1 MRMKTKLLFFICIL
15 LLLVCCRQQEQQL
28 SLAGEWLVRLDPDDV
43 GVKEQWY
50 NQLFNEKLQ
59 LPGSLQE
66 QGFGYDVDINT
77 KWTGQVVDSAWFKAP
92 EYEKYRRP
100 GNIKVPFW
108 LNPDKHYV
116 GVAWYQKEVQVP
128 FGWNVKTTVLELE
141 RTHWE
146 TTLFVDGKEIG
157 KQDGLSTPHRYK
169 LELQPGK
176 RKFVIRVDNRVNI
189 PVGINAHSVSDHTQS
204 NWNGITGR
212 LKLSTK
218 PHFHIDD
225 MQVYPDVDKK
235 NINVKVHFNAKTNP
249 GKVNLIL
256 QIETLTG
263 EPVGQSVK
271 YNFTP
276 FSQTT
281 AVYSDGSGLP
291 AKVDVSPLN
300 NELVFDAIVETDKNI
315 LLWSEHSPNLY
326 RLKAVLETLDGKD
339 ERYTNFGFR
348 QFKREGTR
356 FQVNGK
362 PIFLRGTLECCIFPL
377 TGYPSMEREYWAKI
391 YRTCKDFGLNHVRF
405 HSWCPPEVAF
415 DMADSMG
422 IYLQVECAAWATI
435 GNGQYLD
442 KWLYAE
448 SDRILKE
455 YGNHPSFCMLAY
467 GNEPGGR
474 NQVQYLS
481 ELVDYW
487 QKKDN
492 RRVYTGA
499 AGWPYIENADYW
511 NTPDP
516 RIQAWGAG
524 LRSIINAQPPRTNY
538 DWAEIIRTNMPTVSH
553 EIGQWCVYPNLNEIE
568 KYTGVLKAKNF
579 EIFKE
584 TLAEKNMAD
593 LAEKFLYASG
603 RLQTLCYKAD
613 IEAALRTPGFAGFQL
628 LDLHDFPGQGTALVG
643 VLDPF
648 WDTKGYV
655 DGKEFSMFC
664 NSVVPLVRFPK
675 MIWLEN
681 ETMEVPI
688 EIANFGEKS
697 VDNAPVVW
705 TVTTSDGQ
713 LLKKGSFQKNVPL
726 DNCIPVGN
734 IDFAFNNIKEPR
746 QLVVTVAIENT
757 SVKNQ
762 WNIWV
767 YPAKK
772 PDIPNMPYITST
784 LDQTALE
791 KLNNG
796 ENVLLTFPRGT
807 VSPQKGGNIPVGFSS
822 IFWNTAWTRKQAPH
836 TLGILC
842 DPAHPALSSF
852 PNQGYSDYQW
862 WDIVSHCDAMLMDDF
877 PADFRPIIHLID
889 DWFTNRKLGILFEAK
904 IGNGKLMVCSVDLQ
918 KDIDKRPA
926 AAQFRQ
932 SILEYMASE
941 QFNPEKEVNIDLIK
955 ELF

>member
-1 MRMKTKLLFFICIL
+1 MKIKFFLLISLSL
-15 LLLVCCRQQEQQL
+15 LIFSCQQKIQTL
-28 SLAGEWLVRLDPDDV
+28 SLAGEWLVRLDPDDA
-43 GVKEQWY
+43 GVNEQWY
-50 NQLFNEKLQ
+50 NQPFKDKLQ

-66 QGFGYDVDINT
+66 QGLGYDIDVNT
-77 KWTGQVVDSAWFKAP
+77 KWTGQIVDNSWYNAP
-92 EYEKYRRP
+92 EYEKYRQP

-116 GVAWYQKEVQVP
+116 GVAWYQKEVRIPPLWGAQ
-128 FGWNVKTTVLELE
+128 TVELELE

-146 TTLFVDGKEIG
+146 TTLYIDGVEAG
-157 KQDGLSTPHRYK
+157 KQDGLSTPHRYLLDLK
-169 LELQPGK
+169 PGL
-176 RKFVIRVDNRVNI
+176 RKFTIRVDNRVNI

-204 NWNGITGR
+204 NWNGLTGR
-212 LKLSTK
+212 LKLTAK
-218 PHFHIDD
+218 QQFHIGDV
-225 MQVYPDVDKK
+225 QIYPDIRTK
-235 NINVKVHFNAKTNP
+235 NCRVKVQFNAKTNP

-256 QIETLTG
+256 QIETLDG
-263 EPVGQSVK
+263 EPVGLPVK
-271 YNFTP
+271 YNFIP

-281 AVYSDGSGLP
+281 MFQSVGEGLP
-291 AKVDVSPLN
+291 AKIESSPLDKN
-300 NELVFDAIVETDKNI
+300 LIFDAMVRTNKDI

-326 RLKAVLETLDGKD
+326 RLRTTLETLEGTETVYK
-339 ERYTNFGFR
+339 NFGFR
-348 QFKREGTR
+348 SFTKEGTR
-356 FQVNGK
+356 FHVNGQ
-362 PIFLRGTLECCIFPL
+362 PVFIRGTLECCIFPL

-391 YRTCKDFGLNHVRF
+391 YRTCKEFGLNNVRF

-415 DMADSMG
+415 NMADSLG
-422 IYLQVECAAWATI
+422 IYLQVECGAWATI

-467 GNEPGGR
+467 GNEPSGR
-474 NQVQYLS
+474 NQTTYLS

-499 AGWPYIENADYW
+499 AGWPYLDNADYW

-516 RIQAWGAG
+516 RIQAWGGA
-524 LRSIINAQPPRTNY
+524 LKSIINAQPPRSDY
-538 DWAEIIRTNMPTVSH
+538 DWRDIIRKNMPTVSH
-553 EIGQWCVYPNLNEIE
+553 EIGQWCVFPNLKEIE

-584 TLAEKNMAD
+584 TLSEKHIGD
-593 LAEKFLYASG
+593 LADKFLYASG

-664 NSVVPLVRFPK
+664 NTVVPLIRFPK
-675 MIWLEN
+675 MLWLNSEK
-681 ETMEVPI
+681 MDVPVEV
-688 EIANFGEKS
+688 ANFSEKPLN
-697 VDNAPVVW
+697 NASIVW
-705 TVTTSDGQ
+705 TITTSEGQ
-713 LLKKGSFQKNVPL
+713 TLKKGVFTKNLPL
-726 DNCIPVGN
+726 DNCTPVGN
-734 IDFAFNNIKEPR
+734 IDFAFNDFKESK
-746 QLVVTVAIENT
+746 QLTVSVLIENT
-757 SVKNQ
+757 PFRNQ
-762 WNIWV
+762 WHLWV
-767 YPAKK
+767 YPAQKST
-772 PDIPNMPYITST
+772 IPNMPYIASK
-784 LDQTALE
+784 LDPTALD
-791 KLNNG
+791 KLNKG
-796 ENVLLTFPRGT
+796 EKVLLTFPRGT
-807 VSPQKGGNIPVGFSS
+807 ISPQKGGNIPVGFSS

-842 DPAHPALSSF
+842 DPKHPAFVSF
-852 PNQGYSDYQW
+852 PNEGYSNYQW
-862 WDIVSHCDAMLMDDF
+862 WDIVSRCDAILMDDF
-877 PADFRPIIHLID
+877 PADFRPVIHLID

-904 IGNGKLMVCSVDLQ
+904 VGNGKLMVCSADLLNDL
-918 KDIDKRPA
+918 DIRPA

-932 SILEYMASE
+932 SILEYMASPR
-941 QFNPEKEVNIDLIK
+941 FNPQKEIPIDLVK
-955 ELF
+955 GLFN